1 MSTFFNGTYLVT
13 PEVVSAIDDT
23 LMYPNNLPSG
33 NVLALIGES
42 AGGKPKTALRLRS
55 PGHAQRLLRSGPL
68 MEAAIRAFAP
78 ASVAGSPAAVLVV
91 RVDPATQSAAVLNG
105 VGATASLNL
114 KSSDYGAHT
123 AGLEIRLET
132 GTKVG
137 FRVSVRQEGAVYV
150 RDNVGAEVMT
160 LQYTGAAAT
169 ATVKVEAGNLVLE
182 APTGTAVKTYILNEW
197 STAAALGEAISGT
210 MTDWDVVVERGGE
223 RFRPERMDKI
233 TITDAKTAATMLTGH
248 AWSILNYING
258 NAEIFVDAEFAAPSG
273 PVLAPTTCAW
283 TSFTGG
289 VNGNALPVD
298 WEEAFEALHEVDA
311 HWLVPLTENPAIWD
325 MTAAHCDYLS
335 ARKRERR
342 AFVGGEIGVTED
354 QAKANAYGINS
365 DRVGYVWPGVYE
377 YEPISRLLTLKPAYL
392 AAVNVA
398 AAFACLNPGTTM
410 SRKAISVAAAEVLLR
425 EPTDTDDLLAS
436 GVLPLV
442 QNESGVIVSQAV
454 STWQMDDRYNRK
466 EISVGA
472 AVDYVSRSVR
482 SAMELL
488 LGDRA
493 SPEILPRARARLE
506 AILSDLAVPPPMGP
520 GTLVGDIANPAFR
533 NINLELDGDVMRV
546 NFECSPVI
554 PINYVLIGI
563 SVSPWRGTSIQQ

>member
-13 PEVVSAIDDT
+13 PEVVSAIDDS
-23 LMYPNNLPSG
+23 LMYPNDLPSG

-42 AGGKPKTALRLRS
+42 AGGKPKTPIRLRS

-68 MEAAIRAFAP
+68 MDAAIRAFAP

-91 RVDPATQSAAVLNG
+91 RVDPATQSTAVLNG
-105 VGATASLNL
+105 AGAVASINL
-114 KSSDYGAHT
+114 KSTDYGAHT

-132 GTKVG
+132 GTRVG

-150 RDNVGAEVMT
+150 RDNIGAEVFS

-169 ATVKVEAGNLVLE
+169 ATVKVEAGNLILE

-197 STAAALGEAISGT
+197 STAAALGEAITGT
-210 MTDWDVVVERGGE
+210 MTDWEVVVERGGE
-223 RFRPERMDKI
+223 RFRPERLDKV
-233 TITDAKTAATMLTGH
+233 TIADAKISATMLTGH
-248 AWSILNYING
+248 AWSVLNYINS
-258 NAEIFVDAEFAAPSG
+258 NSEIFIDATYAGTAPM
-273 PVLAPTTCAW
+273 LAPVACAW
-283 TSFTGG
+283 TPLTAGIT
-289 VNGNALPVD
+289 GNALPVD
-298 WEEAFEALHEVDA
+298 WEEAFESLHEVEA
-311 HWLVPLTENPAIWD
+311 HWLVPLTDNPAVWD

-342 AFVGGEIGVTED
+342 AFVGGDTGVSEE
-354 QAKANAYGINS
+354 QAKAAAYGINS
-365 DRVGYVWPGVYE
+365 DRVAYVWPGVFE
-377 YEPISRLLTLKPAYL
+377 YEPITRELVLKPAYL

-410 SRKAISVAAAEVLLR
+410 SRKALSVAAAEVLLR

-442 QNESGVIVSQAV
+442 QNEGGVIVSQAI
-454 STWQMDDRYNRK
+454 STWQLDDRYNRK
-466 EISVGA
+466 EVSVGA
-472 AVDYVSRSVR
+472 AVDYVSRTVR
-482 SAMELL
+482 AAMEPL
-488 LGDRA
+488 LGERA
-493 SPEILPRARARLE
+493 SPEVLPRARARLE
-506 AILSDLAVPPPMGP
+506 AILNDLSVPPPMGP
-520 GTLVGDIANPAFR
+520 GTLVGDPANPSYR
-533 NINLELDGDVMRV
+533 NLSLELDGDIMRV

-563 SVSPWRGTSIQQ
+563 SVSPWRGTSIQN